1 MNLMITVLNMIL
13 ISFSHLSKHFF
24 KNTRE
29 KEKKTNKKSEEN
41 VTVFLEENIFPQ
53 GKPGKFSLNIFR
65 GLIAR

>member
-53 GKPGKFSLNIFR
+53 GKP
-65 GLIAR
+65 